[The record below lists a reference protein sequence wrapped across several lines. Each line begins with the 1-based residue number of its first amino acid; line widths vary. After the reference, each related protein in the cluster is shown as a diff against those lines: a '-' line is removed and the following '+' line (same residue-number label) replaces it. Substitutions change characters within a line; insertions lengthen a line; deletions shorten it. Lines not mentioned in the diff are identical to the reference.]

1 MTADLRPPYP
11 PDANDEAAIANQPAS
26 ASPSVGSSE
35 SYHSNNGSGSGA
47 TNAATSEPPAQP
59 PAQPVDFD
67 GDRKP
72 DLPNRVYRGV
82 GSNSNSGERY
92 APEKIQVT
100 QNRRSGAFQAFY
112 DLPVADKQL
121 AGLLAS
127 KILSVAGV
135 IGLSLLLLSL
145 NARRQLFEQAT
156 SELSATAKNLAG
168 AAAGGPLLT
177 DNALIEAAE
186 YYVDTGQV
194 EEGLS
199 ADARSVLESVLLA
212 SDLEY
217 VSLVGTNT
225 RVIAGGGGD
234 RQGDLFNPD
243 DLVSDALKTGQPT
256 TAISLVTLAELQQLG
271 IEAPENTDEAALVRF
286 GVTPV
291 FARNNVAEDAV
302 ARGEVIGALA
312 SGDVID
318 GESAA
323 VTNALNQFPEGYS
336 AIYRRDPSGGFAR
349 VALGRGQLDTAG
361 SEPDVA
367 QHQFLQDAL
376 NAPVRDAV
384 SDRFRGPKGDR
395 FMIAATPLT
404 DRSGKPIAVVLRG
417 LSETSIRANLAQNSW
432 LIIGAAMLALLADV
446 IIARLLGRSI
456 VNPVRNLQTAT
467 EKFASGDRSARADVF
482 ARDEVGRVASAFN
495 ELAAVVSLS
504 ESSLRF
510 QSEAQTESARRSQL
524 LSEFTSQIR
533 QTLDVD
539 SILGTAVDRVRAIF
553 DADRTII
560 YRFSAGYGGGDVTA
574 ESVGKGWTR
583 AKGEHLEAPM
593 LPNSVDRFKTGRV
606 AYVHNIDTANLTDC
620 HCKLLK
626 KLDVKANMVGPI
638 IVGDDLVG
646 LLCVHQCSEPR
657 HWEAEEIGL
666 MQQLIT
672 QLGYALAQS
681 RIMQTQ
687 RQTVRREQQL
697 TSLVTSI
704 RATSD
709 RPKIFRII
717 TRQVKLAIESS
728 RVVIYTFD
736 EQWNGTIVAESVDPQ
751 WPPALGAE
759 ITDPCFADDYV
770 EQYKT
775 GRVKATSDIYTAGLT
790 QCHLSQLEPFKVR
803 ANLVAPIVVE
813 DRLLGLLIAH
823 ECAGPRDWSEVT
835 INFVRRAATQLGYA
849 LEQADAIAQ
858 KQRVLVQNEQL
869 FEERVQRQGLVQDQ
883 LAVLLNDVQAAAD
896 GDLTVHA
903 EVTAGEIGTV
913 ADFFNAIVESLRQIV
928 IQVKQSATQVNSSLG
943 ENESAIRILADE
955 ALQQAEQT
963 TLTLDSMGAMTA
975 SIHQVAQQAQEA
987 AAVARSV
994 SATVTIGEE
1003 AMNLTVSNILAMRQT
1018 VGQTAKKVK
1027 RLGESSQQITK
1038 AVLLI
1043 NQIAQQTNLLA
1054 INAGIEAA
1062 RAGEAGQG
1070 FAAVAEEVGELAT
1083 RSASA
1088 TEEIERIVETIQ
1100 RETND
1105 VVEAIEKSTAH
1116 AVEGTYRVEDAR
1128 ASLSQILA
1136 GSQRMDELARLIFEA
1151 TGSQVETSET
1161 VAALMAQIAHLSKR
1175 TSESS
1180 RQVSDALK
1188 QTVTVAQHLQDQVAT
1203 FVVEEHGG

>member
-11 PDANDEAAIANQPAS
+11 PDANNEVAIAHQDAAANQAV
-26 ASPSVGSSE
+26 SPPVSDRD
-35 SYHSNNGSGSGA
+35 HSNNGNGSSSSNGA
-47 TNAATSEPPAQP
+47 TPKLPAQALEADSNQDTHQDDSQDAP
-59 PAQPVDFD
+59 NPADK
-67 GDRKP
+67 RH
-72 DLPNRVYRGV
+72 L
-82 GSNSNSGERY
+82 GERY
-92 APEKIQVT
+92 APEKIQVSP
-100 QNRRSGAFQAFY
+100 NRHSGVFQAFY

-121 AGLLAS
+121 TGLLTS

-145 NARRQLFEQAT
+145 NARRQLFEQAN
-156 SELSATAKNLAG
+156 SELLATAKNLTG
-168 AAAGGPLLT
+168 AAAGEPLLT
-177 DNALIEAAE
+177 DNVLIEAAE
-186 YYVDTGQV
+186 YYADAGQV
-194 EEGLS
+194 DQGLS
-199 ADARSVLESVLLA
+199 ADAQGVLKSALLA
-212 SDLEY
+212 GDLEY
-217 VSLVGTNT
+217 VSLIGTNT
-225 RVIAGGGGD
+225 RVVASGGSD

-243 DLVSDALKTGQPT
+243 NLVSAALKTGQPAS
-256 TAISLVTLAELQQLG
+256 AISLVPLSELQQLG
-271 IEAPENTDEAALVRF
+271 IGIPENTDEAALVRF

-291 FARNNVAEDAV
+291 FAKNNAEKDAV

-312 SGDVID
+312 TGDVID
-318 GESAA
+318 GQSGA
-323 VTNALNQFPEGYS
+323 VANALNQFPAGYS

-349 VALGRGQLDTAG
+349 VALGRGQLDKAG

-376 NAPVRDAV
+376 NAPVGDVV
-384 SDRFRGPKGDR
+384 SERFMGPKGDR
-395 FMIAATPLT
+395 FTVAATPLT
-404 DRSGKPIAVVLRG
+404 DGRGKPVAVVLRG
-417 LSETSIRANLAQNSW
+417 LSETSIRERLAQNSW

-446 IIARLLGRSI
+446 IIARLLGHSI
-456 VNPVRNLQTAT
+456 VKPVRNLQTAT

-495 ELAAVVSLS
+495 ELAAAVSSS

-510 QSEAQTESARRSQL
+510 QSETQTELARRSQL

-533 QTLDVD
+533 QTLDTD
-539 SILGTAVDRVRAIF
+539 AILGTAVDRVRAIF
-553 DADRTII
+553 DADRAII
-560 YRFSAGYGGGDVTA
+560 YRFSAGYSSGDITA
-574 ESVGKGWTR
+574 ESVGKGWPR
-583 AKGEHLEAPM
+583 AKGEHLEDPM
-593 LPNSVDRFKTGRV
+593 LPRSIDRFKTGMV
-606 AYVHNIDTANLTDC
+606 FYADNIDTADLTEC
-620 HCKLLK
+620 HSQLLK
-626 KLDVKANMVGPI
+626 ALDVKSNMVGPI
-638 IVGDDLVG
+638 VVGDDLVG
-646 LLCVHQCSEPR
+646 LLCVHQCGEPR
-657 HWEAEEIGL
+657 HWEAEEVGL
-666 MQQLIT
+666 MQQLTI

-681 RIMQTQ
+681 RIIQTQ
-687 RQTVRREQQL
+687 RQAMQKEQQL

-704 RATSD
+704 RETSD
-709 RPKIFRII
+709 RQKIFRIVI
-717 TRQVKLAIESS
+717 RHVKLAIESS

-736 EQWNGTIVAESVDPQ
+736 ENWNGTIVAESVDPQ

-775 GRVKATSDIYTAGLT
+775 GRVKVTADIYAAGLT

-835 INFVRRAATQLGYA
+835 ISFVRRAATQLGYA
-849 LEQADAIAQ
+849 LEQAEAIAQ
-858 KQRVLVQNEQL
+858 KQQALAQNERL
-869 FEERVQRQGLVQDQ
+869 FEERVQREGLVQDQ
-883 LAVLLNDVQAAAD
+883 LAVLINDVQAAVD

-913 ADFFNAIVESLRQIV
+913 ADFFNAIIESLRQIV
-928 IQVKQSATQVNSSLG
+928 TQVKESATQVNSSLG

-987 AAVARSV
+987 AAVARSASV
-994 SATVTIGEE
+994 TATAGEE

-1083 RSASA
+1083 RSSSA
-1088 TEEIERIVETIQ
+1088 TEEIERIVDTIQ

-1105 VVEAIEKSTAH
+1105 VVEAIEQSTTQV
-1116 AVEGTYRVEDAR
+1116 VESTHRVEDAR
-1128 ASLSQILA
+1128 ASLSQILI
-1136 GSQRMDELARLIFEA
+1136 GSQRMDELARLISEA

-1161 VAALMAQIAHLSKR
+1161 VAALIAQIAQLSKR

-1188 QTVTVAQHLQDQVAT
+1188 QTVTVAQHLQNQVAT
-1203 FVVEEHGG
+1203 FVVEES

>member
-11 PDANDEAAIANQPAS
+11 PDANNEVAIAHQDAAANQAV
-26 ASPSVGSSE
+26 SPPVSDRDR
-35 SYHSNNGSGSGA
+35 SNNGNG
-47 TNAATSEPPAQP
+47 N
-59 PAQPVDFD
+59 
-67 GDRKP
+67 
-72 DLPNRVYRGV
+72 
-82 GSNSNSGERY
+82 GSNSNSGSGNGNV
-92 APEKIQVT
+92 PEKIQVSP
-100 QNRRSGAFQAFY
+100 NRHSGVFQAFY

-121 AGLLAS
+121 TGLLTS

-145 NARRQLFEQAT
+145 NARRQLFEQAN
-156 SELSATAKNLAG
+156 SELLATAKNLAG
-168 AAAGGPLLT
+168 AAAGEPLLT
-177 DNALIEAAE
+177 DNVLIEAAE
-186 YYVDTGQV
+186 YYADAEQVDQ
-194 EEGLS
+194 GLS
-199 ADARSVLESVLLA
+199 ADAQGVLKSALLA
-212 SDLEY
+212 GDLEY
-217 VSLVGTNT
+217 VSLIGTNT
-225 RVIAGGGGD
+225 RVVASGGSD
-234 RQGDLFNPD
+234 RQSDLFNPD
-243 DLVSDALKTGQPT
+243 NLVSAALKTGQST
-256 TAISLVTLAELQQLG
+256 SAISLVPLSELQQLG
-271 IEAPENTDEAALVRF
+271 IGIPENTDEAALVRF

-291 FARNNVAEDAV
+291 FAKNNAEKDAV

-312 SGDVID
+312 TGDVID
-318 GESAA
+318 GQSAA
-323 VTNALNQFPEGYS
+323 VANALNQFPAGYS

-349 VALGRGQLDTAG
+349 VALGRGQLNKAG

-376 NAPVRDAV
+376 NAPIGDVV
-384 SDRFRGPKGDR
+384 SEHFMGPKGDR
-395 FMIAATPLT
+395 FTVAATPLT
-404 DRSGKPIAVVLRG
+404 DGSSKPVAVVLRG
-417 LSETSIRANLAQNSW
+417 LSETSIRERLAQNSW

-456 VNPVRNLQTAT
+456 ARPVRNLQTAT
-467 EKFASGDRSARADVF
+467 EKFVAGDRSARADVF

-495 ELAAVVSLS
+495 ELAAAVSSS

-510 QSEAQTESARRSQL
+510 QSETQTELARRSQL

-533 QTLDVD
+533 QTLDTD
-539 SILGTAVDRVRAIF
+539 AILGTAVDRVRAIF
-553 DADRTII
+553 DADRAII
-560 YRFSAGYGGGDVTA
+560 YRFSAGYGSGDVTA
-574 ESVGKGWTR
+574 ESVGKGWPW
-583 AKGEHLEAPM
+583 AKGEHLEDPM
-593 LPNSVDRFKTGRV
+593 LPSSIDRFKTDRFKMGMV
-606 AYVHNIDTANLTDC
+606 SYADNIDTADLTDC
-620 HCKLLK
+620 HNKLLK
-626 KLDVKANMVGPI
+626 ALDVKSNMVGPI
-638 IVGDDLVG
+638 VVGDDLVG

-657 HWEAEEIGL
+657 HWEAEEIVL
-666 MQQLIT
+666 MQQLTT

-681 RIMQTQ
+681 RIIQTQ
-687 RQTVRREQQL
+687 RQAMQKEQQL

-709 RPKIFRII
+709 RQKIFRLV

-736 EQWNGTIVAESVDPQ
+736 ENWNGTIVAESVDPQ

-775 GRVKATSDIYTAGLT
+775 GRVKATADIYAAGLT

-823 ECAGPRDWSEVT
+823 ECAGPREWSEVT
-835 INFVRRAATQLGYA
+835 ISFVRRAATQLGYA
-849 LEQADAIAQ
+849 LEQAEAIAQ
-858 KQRVLVQNEQL
+858 KQQALAQNERL
-869 FEERVQRQGLVQDQ
+869 FEERVQREGLVQDQ
-883 LAVLLNDVQAAAD
+883 LAVLINDVQAAVD

-913 ADFFNAIVESLRQIV
+913 ADFFNAIIESLRQIV
-928 IQVKQSATQVNSSLG
+928 TQVKASATQVNSSLG
-943 ENESAIRILADE
+943 ENESAIRLLADE

-987 AAVARSV
+987 AAVARSASV
-994 SATVTIGEE
+994 TATAGEE

-1088 TEEIERIVETIQ
+1088 TEEIERIVDTIQ

-1105 VVEAIEKSTAH
+1105 VVEAIEKSTTQV
-1116 AVEGTYRVEDAR
+1116 VESTHRVEDAR
-1128 ASLSQILA
+1128 ASLSQILV
-1136 GSQRMDELARLIFEA
+1136 GSQRMDELARLISEA

-1161 VAALMAQIAHLSKR
+1161 VAALIAQIAQLSKR

-1188 QTVTVAQHLQDQVAT
+1188 QTVTVAQHLQNQVAT
-1203 FVVEEHGG
+1203 FVVEES

>member
-11 PDANDEAAIANQPAS
+11 PDANNEAEIANRDA
-26 ASPSVGSSE
+26 AANRAVSPPVSDRD
-35 SYHSNNGSGSGA
+35 HSNNGNGSGA
-47 TNAATSEPPAQP
+47 VLEAPAQAIDSDSNQEP
-59 PAQPVDFD
+59 SYSDEVHQ
-67 GDRKP
+67 GD
-72 DLPNRVYRGV
+72 
-82 GSNSNSGERY
+82 RY

-100 QNRRSGAFQAFY
+100 PNRHSGIFQAFY

-145 NARRQLFEQAT
+145 NARRQLFEQAN
-156 SELSATAKNLAG
+156 SELLATAKNLEG
-168 AAAGGPLLT
+168 VAAGGPLLT
-177 DNALIEAAE
+177 DNVLIEAAE
-186 YYVDTGQV
+186 YYADAGPVYQ
-194 EEGLS
+194 GLS
-199 ADARSVLESVLLA
+199 ADAQGVLKSALLA
-212 SDLEY
+212 GDLEY

-225 RVIAGGGGD
+225 RVIASGGDD

-243 DLVSDALKTGQPT
+243 DLVSAALKTGRPT
-256 TAISLVTLAELQQLG
+256 TAISLVPLSELQQLG
-271 IEAPENTDEAALVRF
+271 IGIPKDTGEAALVRF
-286 GVTPV
+286 SVTPV
-291 FARNNVAEDAV
+291 FAKNNAEKDAV
-302 ARGEVIGALA
+302 ARGKVMGALA
-312 SGDVID
+312 TGDVID
-318 GESAA
+318 GKSAA
-323 VTNALNQFPEGYS
+323 VASALNQFPAGYS
-336 AIYRRDPSGGFAR
+336 AIYRRDLSGGFAR
-349 VALGRGQLDTAG
+349 VALGRGQRDKAG

-376 NAPVRDAV
+376 NAPVGDVV
-384 SDRFRGPKGDR
+384 SDRFMGPKGDR
-395 FMIAATPLT
+395 FTVAATPLA
-404 DRSGKPIAVVLRG
+404 DGSGKPVAVVLRG
-417 LSETSIRANLAQNSW
+417 LSETSIRQHLVQNSW

-446 IIARLLGRSI
+446 VIARLLGRSI
-456 VNPVRNLQTAT
+456 VRPVKNLQTAT
-467 EKFASGDRSARADVF
+467 ETFASGDRSARADVF
-482 ARDEVGRVASAFN
+482 ARDEVGRMASAFN
-495 ELAAVVSLS
+495 ELAAAVSSS

-510 QSEAQTESARRSQL
+510 QSNTQTELARQSQL
-524 LSEFTSQIR
+524 LGEFTSQIR
-533 QTLDVD
+533 QTLDTDV
-539 SILGTAVDRVRAIF
+539 ILGTAVDRVRAIF
-553 DADRTII
+553 DADRAVI
-560 YRFSAGYGGGDVTA
+560 YRFSAGYGSGDVTA
-574 ESVGKGWTR
+574 ESVGKGWPR
-583 AKGEHLEAPM
+583 AKGEHLEDPM
-593 LPNSVDRFKTGRV
+593 MPDSVDRFKTGMISC
-606 AYVHNIDTANLTDC
+606 ADNIDTADLTDS
-620 HCKLLK
+620 HRKLLK
-626 KLDVKANMVGPI
+626 ALDVKATIVGPI
-638 IVGDDLVG
+638 VVGEDLVG

-657 HWEAEEIGL
+657 HWEAEETGL
-666 MQQLIT
+666 MQQLTT

-687 RQTVRREQQL
+687 RQAMQREQQL

-704 RATSD
+704 RETSD
-709 RPKIFRII
+709 RQKIFRLV
-717 TRQVKLAIESS
+717 THQVKLAIESS

-736 EQWNGTIVAESVDPQ
+736 EQWKGTVVAESVDPQ
-751 WPPALGAE
+751 WPPTLGVE
-759 ITDPCFADDYV
+759 IADPCFANDYIYI
-770 EQYKT
+770 EKYKA
-775 GRVKATSDIYTAGLT
+775 GRVKATHDIYTAGLT
-790 QCHLSQLEPFKVR
+790 QRHISQLEPFKVR
-803 ANLVAPIVVE
+803 ADLVAPIIVK
-813 DRLLGLLIAH
+813 DRLLGLLVAH

-835 INFVRRAATQLGYA
+835 INFVQRAATQLGYA

-858 KQRVLVQNEQL
+858 KQQALVQNEQL

-883 LAVLLNDVQAAAD
+883 LAVLINDVQAAVD

-913 ADFFNAIVESLRQIV
+913 ADFFNAIIESLRQIV
-928 IQVKQSATQVNSSLG
+928 TQVKASATQVNSSLS

-987 AAVARSV
+987 AAVARS
-994 SATVTIGEE
+994 ATATATAGDE
-1003 AMNLTVSNILAMRQT
+1003 AMNLTVNNILAMRQT

-1043 NQIAQQTNLLA
+1043 NQISQQTNLLA

-1088 TEEIERIVETIQ
+1088 TEEIERIVDTIQ

-1105 VVEAIEKSTAH
+1105 VVEAIEQSTTQV
-1116 AVEGTYRVEDAR
+1116 VESTHQVEDAR
-1128 ASLSQILA
+1128 ASLSQILI
-1136 GSQRMDELARLIFEA
+1136 GSQRMDELAQLISEA

-1161 VAALMAQIAHLSKR
+1161 VAALIAQIAQLSMQ

-1188 QTVTVAQHLQDQVAT
+1188 RTVTVAQHLQNQVAT
-1203 FVVEEHGG
+1203 FVVEES